1 MTTTIDKYK
10 WLNGIQNAIQEIAN
24 SEFQERVWVR
34 GEGPEVSSFTEA
46 ICRLFDDYNF
56 DDFLDEHWHIFGL
69 SSQLYRMLRKLRN
82 LLNEYEEKETDAE
95 IVKDEKWDE
104 IREYAKDVLQEFDR
118 ELKAVS
124 R

>member
-1 MTTTIDKYK
+1 MTTIIDKYK
-10 WLNGIQNAIQEIAN
+10 WLNGIQNAIREIAN
-24 SEFQERVWVR
+24 HEFQERVWVR

-56 DDFLDEHWHIFGL
+56 DDFLDEHWHNFGF
-69 SSQLYRMLRKLRN
+69 SSQLYPMLDELRN
-82 LLNEYEEKETDAE
+82 RLNEYEEKETDAE
-95 IVKDEKWDE
+95 IVRDERWDE
-104 IREYAKDVLQEFDR
+104 IREFAKVVLLELDR

>member
-1 MTTTIDKYK
+1 MTTIIDKYK
-10 WLNGIQNAIQEIAN
+10 WLNGIQNAVREIAN
-24 SEFQERVWVR
+24 PEFQERVWVR

-56 DDFLDEHWHIFGL
+56 DNFLDEHWQNFGF
-69 SSQLYRMLRKLRN
+69 SSKLYPMLDELRN
-82 LLNEYEEKETDAE
+82 RLNEYEEKETDAE
-95 IVKDEKWDE
+95 IVRDERWDE
-104 IREYAKDVLQEFDR
+104 IREFAKVVLLELDR